1 MTVINKMHVRLGVIM
16 LLWTA
21 TLFGADSAY
30 AQSSD
35 PLAGI
40 DEGITVPTDIRDA
53 VTSDYPNLI
62 YLKSLDNEN
71 SLEGWTGTYTAQ
83 TTKSGEFDGFKI
95 DMVTSPELDLSSA
108 RHPVL
113 CLYGAG
119 KLSQYSFSTDGKK
132 FSTLSTR
139 GDNFIEIP
147 ATTKYIRITG
157 ARVHKTSL
165 FIVDEADSTPEY
177 SLEYTS
183 QHWQVAY
190 ADGKIY
196 NPVKYIPEHAHEK
209 VERRYFDFLR
219 SEAFASGFSRV
230 TQTGAKNTEQI
241 IVIASSGLEYI
252 RLKAFFIDSNPSYFV
267 PKGTKTIYA
276 CKEDPSQDGDAIR
289 FGARIT
295 DEMYSYYNSTVTPPE
310 KPTLVIPTCPLHKPS
325 WYDINGDGILDFI
338 SDKIYVYTDD
348 GYSEYAFGGNNNYTG
363 NLLNVGGDNGIL
375 WYSNYVRHIDTAN
388 FSASVLDGDENDK
401 NHVYYPADVNNDG
414 RYDLLRLSG
423 GDEVADPK
431 RFVSMSPDGKSLTV
445 KYDVIP
451 LSEYLDM
458 PIQGSTGDIQSALA
472 SMSGM
477 GIYSPPVYEKS
488 KGVKFESHD
497 INNDGM
503 PDIVDY
509 VHGKI
514 YYNIGQNRYATT
526 DFGGQM
532 IVRDLNGD
540 GIEDFIIADDASQT
554 ITSHIQIPEGGIT
567 EKTLL
572 SGYYIAGD
580 IYSADFNADGLVD
593 VLIPI
598 KTDNGY
604 NSACTFVL
612 ILENKG
618 NGSFKRH
625 ECPLTEK
632 CTVFDMRDLDNDGV
646 YELWLKP
653 LSSQS
658 TVQQFPISNFK
669 LAATPTLYEDSNG
682 ISVKSSGTVP
692 AIYPDVTSPSRNM
705 LYIKNRGIVFDQAA
719 NTVPKTPGRPDI
731 FYEPSSGMI
740 KVSWQPTTDKETPAA
755 DLTYSLR
762 IGTAPDLDDIVTA
775 DALPDGR
782 RRNLTGGNM
791 GYGLQRKFDTKSW
804 PDGKIY
810 ISVQAVDGANGGSP
824 FSEYAVLE
832 KREPTSGFLLS
843 YERPFA
849 VNDICTATLS
859 IMPKEGYTYQWDFAG
874 ARILSAD
881 ENTQTYKIAYE
892 TGGEKTISLTVT
904 ADGYSSPTVS
914 QTLDVHPGNI
924 KQHELL
930 VNNYSTSV
938 EWAADIDEDGEY
950 ELYRSNFLESSK
962 PGEYTSIQRLFNNH
976 SSIGSFSNGV
986 HTDING
992 DGHVD
997 IYNPGGTAA
1006 INMEDKDMEIV
1017 TDMFKLP
1024 SYDYKYFMDLD
1035 NDGKLDFVERLHPSE
1050 IYFNN
1055 GDYKSFEEYAPYTGN
1070 EYNWAAIWQDF
1081 NGDGLID
1088 FATTTYDANDKLT
1101 LNIYENRGDYTF
1113 EKRTLATNCSDFYLL
1128 AIRDFDNNGTLD
1140 FYGARTVARDTYTFS
1155 IIWDNGEG
1163 GETPIAGKMGDL
1175 DSFQLVTDH
1184 RGICHTHDFDNNGYI
1199 DFYADAPKEV
1209 QTERGIWGYIAYQLP
1224 GHKFEIKKYDHD
1236 ANDYGFYLEDAS
1248 TYNYDLF
1255 LANDGH
1261 RHLTRAGVTIDTPNT
1276 RPEAPKNLRHS
1287 QTSRAIV
1294 LEWDPSADKE
1304 TPAAGMRYNVSIKHK
1319 GMEGEGAY
1327 LFSPCNGGKNGV
1339 PVPTH
1344 KPLLGSSRI
1353 TIPYASIPSGTYEVK
1368 VQGVDLMH
1376 EASDFSEVYEMT
1388 VDEQCS
1394 FDLPTSGIV
1403 GYPVKVSV
1411 YASIATA
1418 PEWDGGEAKS
1428 SGSGRYTILWHTPGR
1443 KTVTIGDKTAYI
1455 QINPAPDATFS
1466 LPTVCHRGDRVKFS
1480 APNADKG
1487 KWEIRLTG
1495 KPYDWEPLSDTEDS
1509 RFATLEITDDEN
1521 AVLTFKVTNRYDV
1534 RHTLTEGVATEE
1546 HTETTEVVWNN
1557 APAISL
1563 VDIDDTTG
1571 KHRIRWQAPSA
1582 TDTDIIGLNLYK
1594 ETSVAGKYILLEQL
1608 APSVTSYIDL
1618 TSSPDAKASRYI
1630 MTYELAYGES
1640 DRSAA
1645 HMPIHVMI
1653 NRGIGDSWNLIWT
1666 RYEGVTVDSYR
1677 ILRGS
1682 SPEAL
1687 TMIDEVSG
1695 NMTSFCDV
1703 NPPAGPLF
1711 YAVEIINPASASAS
1725 QQAASRAIAT
1735 GAYSRS
1741 NVVVASGDASV
1752 NLVERIEV
1760 FSVNGE
1766 NTINYSQTQTL
1777 DLQARVFPFNAT
1789 LTSPNWIVVSGE
1801 DIATVDARGRV
1812 TATGRGNGQA
1822 TVRACAIDGSG
1833 VSGEFTVNINNAVSG
1848 IVTINT
1854 GSADMLTVNPPI
1866 ADTEIHLNGIP
1877 GDENNRAKLYIFSVS
1892 GMIVHQATLTGS
1904 SATINVSSLA
1914 DGVYIIKAVSKRGC
1928 SSARF
1933 IKQ

>member
-1 MTVINKMHVRLGVIM
+1 MLRPIKPPVKPLRIPLAATLLLCCAALGVVE
-16 LLWTA
+16 A
-21 TLFGADSAY
+21 KSADRRSA
-30 AQSSD
+30 
-35 PLAGI
+35 PLPGL
-40 DEGITVPTDIRDA
+40 DQGITVPTDIRDA
-53 VTSDYPNLI
+53 VPSDCPNLL
-62 YLKSLDNEN
+62 YCKTCDEEN
-71 SLEGWTGTYTAQ
+71 FLEGWTGTYTVYKN
-83 TTKSGEFDGFKI
+83 TEGEFRGFDI
-95 DMVTSPELDLSSA
+95 EQATSPALDFSSA
-108 RHPVL
+108 VKPVI
-113 CLYGAG
+113 CVEGVSG
-119 KLSQYSFSTDGKK
+119 NFTISTDGKN
-132 FSTLSTR
+132 FVQCLSR
-139 GDNFIEIP
+139 KGYIEIP
-147 ATTKYIRITG
+147 TATKYIRITNG
-157 ARVHKTSL
+157 WASSL
-165 FIVDEADSTPEY
+165 FIIDAGKEAPEY
-177 SLEYTS
+177 STNLDKQYND
-183 QHWQVAY
+183 AY
-190 ADGKIY
+190 YLDGKIY
-196 NPVKYIPEHAHEK
+196 DRNYSGSQK
-209 VERRYFDFLR
+209 VGFWALN
-219 SEAFASGFSRV
+219 SEAFSHG
-230 TQTGAKNTEQI
+230 
-241 IVIASSGLEYI
+241 
-252 RLKAFFIDSNPSYFV
+252 
-267 PKGTKTIYA
+267 
-276 CKEDPSQDGDAIR
+276 
-289 FGARIT
+289 GARIRYYGNAISVIAKTENEFIRVPAITSVNGGDKYNKYKYSNHFLPVGTKAVYAFVNDPTQSSPSFGLT
-295 DEMYSYYNSTVTPPE
+295 DDPKAFHTATPE
-310 KPTLVIPTCPLHKPS
+310 TPTSPLKKAA
-325 WYDINGDGILDFI
+325 WYDINGDGILDFVGNG
-338 SDKIYVYTDD
+338 VYIW
-348 GYSEYAFGGNNNYTG
+348 TG
-363 NLLNVGGDNGIL
+363 NGYNGFKFGEKTIYGNLVNVGGDNGIL

-388 FSASVLDGDENDK
+388 FSATVLDGDEADTK
-401 NHVYYPADVNNDG
+401 HVYYPADVNNDG
-414 RYDLLRLSG
+414 RYDLMRLSS

-431 RFVSMSPDGKSLTV
+431 RFVSLSPDGKSLTV
-445 KYDVIP
+445 KYDVMPI
-451 LSEYLDM
+451 SEYLNM
-458 PIQGSTGDIQSALA
+458 PVQDSTGNIQSALA

-497 INNDGM
+497 INNDGL

-509 VHGKI
+509 VHGRI
-514 YYNIGQNRYATT
+514 YYNIGENRYATT

-540 GIEDFIIADDASQT
+540 GIEDFIIADDASTT

-580 IYSADFNADGLVD
+580 IYTADFNADGLVD

-598 KTDNGY
+598 KTVSYSDY
-604 NSACTFVL
+604 CTFVL

-632 CTVFDMRDLDNDGV
+632 CNVFDMRDLDNDGV
-646 YELWLKP
+646 YELWLAP
-653 LSSQS
+653 QSSSS

-669 LAATPTLYEDSNG
+669 LAATPTSYESSNG
-682 ISVKSSGTVP
+682 ISVKFSEKGP
-692 AIYPDVTSPSRNM
+692 ALFPDVTDPSRNM
-705 LYIKNRGIVFDQAA
+705 LYFDYCGIVFEPAA
-719 NTVPKTPGRPDI
+719 NTVPKAPARPDI
-731 FYEPSSGMI
+731 FYEPSSGII

-791 GYGLQRKFDTKSW
+791 GYGLQRKFDTRSW

-843 YERPFA
+843 YEKPFA
-849 VNDICTATLS
+849 VNDVCTATLS
-859 IMPKEGYTYQWDFAG
+859 IMPKEGYTYQWDFDG
-874 ARILSAD
+874 ARIISAD
-881 ENTQTYKIAYE
+881 ESTQTYEIAYN

-904 ADGYSSPTVS
+904 ANGYTSPTVS
-914 QTLDVHPGNI
+914 QTLDVHSGNI
-924 KQHELL
+924 KQHELMI
-930 VNNYSTSV
+930 NNYATVV

-950 ELYRSNFLESSK
+950 ELYRNNFLESSK

-976 SSIGSFSNGV
+976 SSIGSFQLFV

-997 IYNPGGTAA
+997 IYNPYGTGA

-1017 TDMFKLP
+1017 TDLFKLP
-1024 SYDYKYFMDLD
+1024 DSNYEYFMDLD
-1035 NDGKLDFVERLHPSE
+1035 NDGRLDFVNRLHPSE
-1050 IYFNN
+1050 MYFNA
-1055 GDYKSFEEYAPYTGN
+1055 DYKGFEKYSPFTGN

-1088 FATTTYDANDKLT
+1088 FATTSYDANNKLS

-1113 EKRTLATNCSDFYLL
+1113 NKRTLATNISDFYLI

-1140 FYGARTVARDTYTFS
+1140 FYGTRTIARDTYSFS
-1155 IIWDNGEG
+1155 IIWDNGER
-1163 GETPIAGKMGDL
+1163 GETPIAGKMGDI
-1175 DSFQLVTDH
+1175 DSFLLVTDH
-1184 RGICHTHDFDNNGYI
+1184 RGICYTHDFDNNGYI
-1199 DFYADAPKEV
+1199 DFYANAPKDV

-1236 ANDYGFYLEDAS
+1236 ANDYGFDLHYAS
-1248 TYNYDLF
+1248 TYNYELF
-1255 LANDGH
+1255 TANDGH
-1261 RHLTRAGVTIDTPNT
+1261 RHLTSSDVTIDTPNS

-1304 TPAAGMRYNVSIKHK
+1304 TPAAGMRYNISIKHK

-1344 KPLLGSSRI
+1344 KPLLGSARI
-1353 TIPYASIPSGTYEVK
+1353 TIPYASIPAGTYEVK

-1388 VDEQCS
+1388 VDEECS
-1394 FDLPTSGIV
+1394 FDLPASGVV

-1418 PEWDGGEAKS
+1418 PEWDGGEVKS
-1428 SGSGRYTILWHTPGR
+1428 AYSGQYTIVWHTPGR
-1443 KTVTIGDKTAYI
+1443 KCVTIGDKTAYI
-1455 QINPAPDATFS
+1455 QINPAPDATFT
-1466 LPTVCHRGDRVKFS
+1466 LPTLCHRGDRVKFA

-1487 KWEIRLTG
+1487 KWEIRLNG

-1509 RFATLEITDDEN
+1509 RFASLEITDDEN
-1521 AVLTFKVTNRYDV
+1521 AVLTFKVTNRYDI

-1546 HTETTEVVWNN
+1546 HTEVTEVVWNN
-1557 APAISL
+1557 APTISL

-1571 KHRIRWQAPSA
+1571 KHRISWQAPSA
-1582 TDTDIIGLNLYK
+1582 SDTDIIGLNLYK
-1594 ETSVAGKYILLEQL
+1594 ETSVAGKYLLLEQM
-1608 APSVTSYIDL
+1608 APSVTSYVDL
-1618 TSSPDAKASRYI
+1618 TSSPDAKASRYL
-1630 MTYELAYGES
+1630 MTYELTYGES

-1645 HMPIHVMI
+1645 HTPIHVMI
-1653 NRGIGDSWNLIWT
+1653 NRGLGDSWNLIWT

-1677 ILRGS
+1677 ILRGN
-1682 SPEAL
+1682 SPESLA
-1687 TMIDEVSG
+1687 MIDEVSG

-1711 YAVEIINPASASAS
+1711 YAVEIINPASAAAP
-1725 QQAASRAIAT
+1725 QKAASRAAAT
-1735 GAYSRS
+1735 GTYSRS
-1741 NVVVASGDASV
+1741 NVVVATGDASV

-1766 NTINYSQTQTL
+1766 NTIDYSQTPTL
-1777 DLQARVFPFNAT
+1777 DLQARIYPYNAT
-1789 LTSPNWIVVSGE
+1789 LTSPNWIIVSG
-1801 DIATVDARGRV
+1801 DDLATVDARGRV
-1812 TATGRGNGQA
+1812 TATGRGNGQV

-1833 VSGEFTVNINNAVSG
+1833 ASGEFIVTVKGVVSG
-1848 IVTINT
+1848 IESVDAA
-1854 GSADMLTVNPPI
+1854 SAERLTVNPPV
-1866 ADTEIHLNGIP
+1866 AQTEIHVAGLP
-1877 GDENNRAKLYIFSVS
+1877 GGEQGRTQLYIFGVNGVIAQEAILS
-1892 GMIVHQATLTGS
+1892 GRE
-1904 SATINVSSLA
+1904 ATINVSTLT
-1914 DGVYIIKAVSKRGC
+1914 DGVYIIKAVGENSTAD
-1928 SSARF
+1928 ARF
-1933 IKQ
+1933 IKH

>member
-1 MTVINKMHVRLGVIM
+1 MKFINKMRVHLGAIM

-21 TLFGADSAY
+21 TLFGTDAVY
-30 AQSSD
+30 AQSND

-40 DEGITVPTDIRDA
+40 DEGITVPTNIRDA
-53 VTSDYPNLI
+53 VPSDYPNLI

-71 SLEGWTGTYTAQ
+71 SLEGWTGTYTTQ
-83 TTKSGEFDGFKI
+83 TTETGEFDGFKI
-95 DMVTSPELDLSSA
+95 DMVTSPELNLSSA
-108 RHPVL
+108 QHPVL

-139 GDNFIEIP
+139 GKHFIEIP
-147 ATTKYIRITG
+147 TATKYIRITD
-157 ARVHKTSL
+157 ARVYKTAL
-165 FIVDEADSTPEY
+165 FIVDQADSKPEY
-177 SLEYTS
+177 TVNRTIQQY
-183 QHWQVAY
+183 QVAY

-196 NPVKYIPEHAHEK
+196 NPVKYHLEHKRLFFQAW
-209 VERRYFDFLR
+209 R
-219 SEAFASGFSRV
+219 SDAFASGFSRISQEDEDDV
-230 TQTGAKNTEQI
+230 AEQI
-241 IVIASSGLEYI
+241 IAATGTDYI
-252 RLKAFFIDSNPSYFV
+252 RLKSLYIDGILSCFV
-267 PKGTKTIYA
+267 PKGTKIIYA
-276 CKEDPSQDGDAIR
+276 CEDDPSKDCWFDWPL
-289 FGARIT
+289 IT
-295 DEMYSYYNSTVTPPE
+295 DEMYEYYNSTITPP
-310 KPTLVIPTCPLHKPS
+310 PTPILPTCPLHKPS
-325 WYDINGDGILDFI
+325 WYDINSDGILEFVN
-338 SDKIYVYTDD
+338 DKLYIYTDNV
-348 GYSEYAFGGNNNYTG
+348 YSDYDLGKINQNG
-363 NLLNVGGDNGIL
+363 NLVNVGGDNGIL

-388 FSASVLDGDENDK
+388 FSATILDGDEADTK
-401 NHVYYPADVNNDG
+401 HVYYPADVNNDG
-414 RYDLLRLSG
+414 RYDLMRLSG

-431 RFVSMSPDGKSLTV
+431 RFVSLSPDGKSLTV
-445 KYDVIP
+445 KYDVMPI
-451 LSEYLDM
+451 SEYLNM
-458 PIQGSTGDIQSALA
+458 PVQGSTGDIQSALA

-514 YYNIGQNRYATT
+514 FYNIGENRYATT

-540 GIEDFIIADDASQT
+540 GIEDFIIADDASKT

-593 VLIPI
+593 ILIPI

-604 NSACTFVL
+604 QSACTFVL

-646 YELWLKP
+646 YELWLAP
-653 LSSQS
+653 QSSSS
-658 TVQQFPISNFK
+658 TVQQFPIRNFK
-669 LAATPTLYEDSNG
+669 LAATPTSYESSNG
-682 ISVKSSGTVP
+682 ISVKTSGTVP
-692 AIYPDVTSPSRNM
+692 AIYPDVTDPSCNM
-705 LYIKNRGIVFDQAA
+705 LYFEYRGIVFEPSA
-719 NTVPKTPGRPDI
+719 NTVPKAPARPDI
-731 FYEPSSGMI
+731 FYEPSSGII

-791 GYGLQRKFDTKSW
+791 SYSLQRKLDTRSW

-843 YERPFA
+843 YEKPFA
-849 VNDICTATLS
+849 VNDVCTATLS
-859 IMPKEGYTYQWDFAG
+859 IMPKEGYTYQWDFDG
-874 ARILSAD
+874 ARIISAD
-881 ENTQTYKIAYE
+881 ESTQTYEIAYD

-904 ADGYSSPTVS
+904 ANGYTSPTVS
-914 QTLDVHPGNI
+914 QTLDVHPGNV

-930 VNNYSTSV
+930 VNGGIPAPPHD
-938 EWAADIDEDGEY
+938 WAADIDEDGEF
-950 ELYRSNFLESSK
+950 ELYRSNFMESSK

-976 SSIGSFSNGV
+976 SSIGTFSNGV
-986 HTDING
+986 HADING

-997 IYNPGGTAA
+997 IYNPGGTGA

-1017 TDMFKLP
+1017 TDLFELP
-1024 SYDYKYFMDLD
+1024 SYDYEYFMDLD

-1055 GDYKSFEEYAPYTGN
+1055 GDFKFFSEYAPFTGN
-1070 EYNWAAIWQDF
+1070 EYNWAAFWLDV

-1088 FATTTYDANDKLT
+1088 FVTKGSDENKKPVLNLHENCGDFTFKKSALTTYDPEFRIIAL
-1101 LNIYENRGDYTF
+1101 
-1113 EKRTLATNCSDFYLL
+1113 
-1128 AIRDFDNNGTLD
+1128 RDFDNNGTIDIL
-1140 FYGARTVARDTYTFS
+1140 GARTIARDRYTLS

-1163 GETPIAGKMGDL
+1163 DETPFAGKMGDI
-1175 DSFQLVTDH
+1175 DSFTVVMDYQLVNG
-1184 RGICHTHDFDNNGYI
+1184 RICYKHDFDNNGYI
-1199 DFYADAPKEV
+1199 DFYAIAPKEI
-1209 QTERGIWGYIAYQLP
+1209 QTERGIWGYMIYQLP
-1224 GHKFEIKKYDHD
+1224 GHKFEIKEYDHD
-1236 ANDYGFYLEDAS
+1236 ANDYGFGLEQAVGANS
-1248 TYNYDLF
+1248 ELF

-1261 RHLTRAGVTIDTPNT
+1261 RHLTSIQVTIDTPNT

-1294 LEWDPSADKE
+1294 LEWDPSVDKE
-1304 TPAAGMRYNVSIKHK
+1304 TPAAAMRYNVSIKHK
-1319 GMEGEGAY
+1319 GVEGEGAY
-1327 LFSPCNGGKNGV
+1327 LFSPCNGGKNRV

-1344 KPLLGSSRI
+1344 KPLLSSSRL
-1353 TIPYASIPSGTYEVK
+1353 TIPIFNIPAGTYEVK

-1388 VDEQCS
+1388 VDEECS
-1394 FDLPTSGIV
+1394 FDIPTSGVV
-1403 GYPVKVSV
+1403 GYPVKVGI
-1411 YASIATA
+1411 YASIATD
-1418 PEWDGGEAKS
+1418 PDWDGGEAKS
-1428 SGSGRYTILWHTPGR
+1428 SGSGRYNVVWNTPGR
-1443 KTVTIGDKTAYI
+1443 KCVTIGDKTVYI
-1455 QINPAPDATFS
+1455 QINPAPDPTFT
-1466 LPTVCHRGDRVKFS
+1466 LPEVCHRGDRVKIS
-1480 APNADKG
+1480 APDAGNG
-1487 KWEIRLTG
+1487 KWEIHLAN
-1495 KPYDWEPLSDTEDS
+1495 KPYDWETLSDTDES
-1509 RFATLEITDDEN
+1509 RFATLEIIDDDN
-1521 AVLTFKVTNRYDV
+1521 AVLTFRVTNRYDI
-1534 RHTLTEGVATEE
+1534 RHTLSEGIATEE
-1546 HTETTEVVWNN
+1546 HTETVEVVWNN
-1557 APAISL
+1557 TPTISL
-1563 VDIDDTTG
+1563 VDIDETTG

-1582 TDTDIIGLNLYK
+1582 TDTDITGLNLYK

-1608 APSVTSYIDL
+1608 APNVTSYIDL
-1618 TSSPDAKASRYI
+1618 TSTPDAKASRYM
-1630 MTYELAYGES
+1630 MTYELTYGES

-1645 HMPIHVMI
+1645 HTPIHVMI

-1677 ILRGS
+1677 ILRGNT
-1682 SPEAL
+1682 PESLA
-1687 TMIDEVSG
+1687 MIDEVSG

-1711 YAVEIINPASASAS
+1711 YAVEIINPASAAAP
-1725 QQAASRAIAT
+1725 QKAASRATAT
-1735 GAYSRS
+1735 GTYSRS
-1741 NVVVASGDASV
+1741 NIVVATGDASV

-1766 NTINYSQTQTL
+1766 NTIDYSQTPTL
-1777 DLQARVFPFNAT
+1777 DLQARIYPYNAT
-1789 LTSPNWIVVSGE
+1789 LTSPNWIIVSGD

-1812 TATGRGNGQA
+1812 TATGRGNGQV

-1833 VSGEFTVNINNAVSG
+1833 ASGEFIVTVKGVVSG
-1848 IVTINT
+1848 IESVDAA
-1854 GSADMLTVNPPI
+1854 SAERLTVNPPV
-1866 ADTEIHLNGIP
+1866 AQTEIHVAGLP
-1877 GDENNRAKLYIFSVS
+1877 GGEQGRTQLYIFGVN
-1892 GMIVHQATLTGS
+1892 GVIAQEATLSGRE
-1904 SATINVSSLA
+1904 ATINVSTLT
-1914 DGVYIIKAVSKRGC
+1914 DGVYIIKAVGENSTAD
-1928 SSARF
+1928 ARF
-1933 IKQ
+1933 IKR

>member
-1 MTVINKMHVRLGVIM
+1 MLRPIKPLVKPLRTSLAAVLLLWCASLGVVE
-16 LLWTA
+16 A
-21 TLFGADSAY
+21 TSADRRSA
-30 AQSSD
+30 
-35 PLAGI
+35 PLPGL
-40 DEGITVPTDIRDA
+40 DQGITVPTDIRDA
-53 VTSDYPNLI
+53 VPSDCPNLI
-62 YLKSLDNEN
+62 YCTTCDGEN
-71 SLEGWTGTYTAQ
+71 FLEGWSGTYTLQ
-83 TTKSGEFDGFKI
+83 KTTSGGFYRFQI
-95 DMVTSPELDLSSA
+95 DQVTSPELDLSGAA
-108 RHPVL
+108 RPVI
-113 CLYGAG
+113 CLDKSDGVCF
-119 KLSQYSFSTDGKK
+119 SISTDGK
-132 FSTLSTR
+132 
-139 GDNFIEIP
+139 NFVRCLPRKNYIEIP
-147 ATTKYIRITG
+147 PATKHIRISNSSFYDTALYLIDAG
-157 ARVHKTSL
+157 K
-165 FIVDEADSTPEY
+165 EAPDYATDLEKNYITAYYLDGEIHDRSY
-177 SLEYTS
+177 EYTHPES
-183 QHWQVAY
+183 Q
-190 ADGKIY
+190 
-196 NPVKYIPEHAHEK
+196 K
-209 VERRYFDFLR
+209 VFFCVLN
-219 SEAFASGFSRV
+219 SEAFSHGNARIRY
-230 TQTGAKNTEQI
+230 TGNELS
-241 IVIASSGLEYI
+241 VIAKTENEFIRVPAITNITSSVKYNNHFLPI
-252 RLKAFFIDSNPSYFV
+252 
-267 PKGTKTIYA
+267 GTKAVYTF
-276 CKEDPSQDGDAIR
+276 ENDPTQSIHQNECLIDDAKD
-289 FGARIT
+289 FHTA
-295 DEMYSYYNSTVTPPE
+295 SVST
-310 KPTLVIPTCPLHKPS
+310 PTSPLKNAA
-325 WYDINGDGILDFI
+325 WYDINGDGILDFVSNGVYI
-338 SDKIYVYTDD
+338 WNGNDYSGFTFGEKTDIY
-348 GYSEYAFGGNNNYTG
+348 GNVV
-363 NLLNVGGDNGIL
+363 NVGGDNGIL
-375 WYSNYVRHIDTAN
+375 WYSNYVRHIDTTN

-580 IYSADFNADGLVD
+580 IYTADFNADGLVD

-632 CTVFDMRDLDNDGV
+632 CTVFDMRDLDNDGI
-646 YELWLKP
+646 YELWLQP
-653 LSSQS
+653 LSSES

-669 LAATPTLYEDSNG
+669 LADTPTSYEYSKG

-705 LYIKNRGIVFDQAA
+705 LYFKNRGIVFDPAV
-719 NTVPKTPGRPDI
+719 NTVPKTPSRPDI

-791 GYGLQRKFDTKSW
+791 GYGLHRKFDTKSW

-832 KREPTSGFLLS
+832 KREAASGFLLS
-843 YERPFA
+843 YEKPFA

-881 ENTQTYKIAYE
+881 ESTQTYKIAYE

-914 QTLDVHPGNI
+914 QTLDVHPGNV
-924 KQHELL
+924 KQHEKLS
-930 VNNYSTSV
+930 VNNSSTSV

-950 ELYRSNFLESSK
+950 ELYHWNFNFLESSK

-1024 SYDYKYFMDLD
+1024 SYNYEYFMDLD

-1055 GDYKSFEEYAPYTGN
+1055 GDYKSFEKYAPYTGN

-1088 FATTTYDANDKLT
+1088 FATKTYDANDKLT
-1101 LNIYENRGDYTF
+1101 LNIYENQGDYTF

-1140 FYGARTVARDTYTFS
+1140 FYGARTIARDTYTFS

-1163 GETPIAGKMGDL
+1163 GETPIAGQMGDI

-1184 RGICHTHDFDNNGYI
+1184 RNICHTHDFDNNGYI

-1248 TYNYDLF
+1248 TNNYDLF

-1261 RHLTRAGVTIDTPNT
+1261 RHLTRTDVTIDTPNT

-1294 LEWDPSADKE
+1294 LEWDASADKE
-1304 TPAAGMRYNVSIKHK
+1304 TPASGMRYNVSIKHK

-1353 TIPYASIPSGTYEVK
+1353 TIPYASIPAGTYEVK

-1418 PEWDGGEAKS
+1418 PEWDGGEAQS
-1428 SGSGRYTILWHTPGR
+1428 SGSGRYTIIWHTPGR
-1443 KTVTIGDKTAYI
+1443 KCITIGDKTAYI

-1466 LPTVCHRGDRVKFS
+1466 LPAVCHRGDRVKFS

-1509 RFATLEITDDEN
+1509 RFATLEITDDKN

-1546 HTETTEVVWNN
+1546 HTEITEVVWNN

-1653 NRGIGDSWNLIWT
+1653 NRGIGDFWNLIWT

-1687 TMIDEVSG
+1687 AMIDEVSG

-1711 YAVEIINPASASAS
+1711 YAVEIINPASAYAP
-1725 QQAASRAIAT
+1725 QQAASRAVAT

-1833 VSGEFTVNINNAVSG
+1833 VSGEFTVNINNAVSS

-1866 ADTEIHLNGIP
+1866 ADTEIHLDGIP

-1892 GMIVHQATLTGS
+1892 GMIVHEATLTGS
-1904 SATINVSSLA
+1904 SATINVSSLT

-1933 IKQ
+1933 VKQ